1 MKQTKFQKEE
11 YLFLNNRRSRIQ
23 ELKYTLGVVYQFIK
37 GFRALHFTGPCVTVF
52 GSARYPEGHPY
63 YEATVRLGAELAK
76 MNLTV
81 MTGGGPGLME
91 AANRGAKEAGGLSIG
106 CNIVLPYE
114 QKPNPYLDK
123 FVNIDYFFVRKEL
136 LRKYSS
142 AFIVMPG
149 GFGTLDELFETIT
162 LIQTAK
168 SKPFPI
174 IIVDNAYHANVKE
187 HMKKMVEEKTID
199 PKDID
204 LVYWADTVDE
214 GMDLLRKLENEL
226 RIAQQ
231 KKPSPLLLEKKIK

>member
-63 YEATVRLGAELAK
+63 YESTRKLGAELAK

-142 AFIVMPG
+142 VFIVMPG

-162 LIQTAK
+162 LIQTSK

-174 IIVDNAYHANVKE
+174 IIVDNVYHANVKE
-187 HMKKMVEEKTID
+187 HMNKMAKEKTID
-199 PKDID
+199 STDLD
-204 LVYWADTVDE
+204 LVYWADTADE
-214 GMDLLRKLENEL
+214 AMDILRQLENEL
-226 RIAQQ
+226 RLDQQ
-231 KKPSPLLLEKKIK
+231 KKPSPFLLEKK